1 MKSQHNIE
9 KDLAIDKKDKIST
22 YLSKGKYS
30 KILSMFDDYGVSDVD
45 IGNLLAKHAIELKY
59 NTRQWHL
66 FQNFLD
72 TMIKKKWIDESM
84 PEAILNDI
92 KVPPFSNDTLK
103 YDQEKINKSCNFD
116 DRMFCHIHNDHEI
129 LGETVQGN
137 IFFETSDVFVNLLEV
152 INDTEPSEDI
162 RNIIELIKNIPNRN
176 NRSKIDVDNVID
188 TFTSDSNNS
197 LLLFGGYPGH
207 AMLYQVTKHDDVF
220 YLDIINTGG
229 GVNFHESI
237 DDIYLE
243 KSQKYSDT
251 LRFEVKNSED
261 LKYILSTI
269 LKHGGNESKSNES
282 GLYRDIF
289 VSTYDRKA
297 QLCPIDLEKNQLIN
311 PQKSGT
317 CTWKVLKSLLKKNIK
332 DEAEQEYVFFMMRFL
347 SLQGYLNNKHIEEM
361 SPSEQRHVKGACI
374 KLLKKTENLI
384 LITKFSQ
391 SEPHLALFRAGINL
405 ANQTLKALD
414 VHRQHIE
421 NKIQPKITPQIEELE
436 TNLDLSS
443 NTFKHQVLTE
453 KINLPPLPDTLIELV
468 STQSFTKETD
478 KIFFLRTILKSP
490 EDDLDAHLSK
500 EYRESLDKIADEMQ
514 KTNKY
519 ISKERIIRE
528 QIEKHKKTYKTL
540 VEKKSLSTFATLD
553 ISALEKEIQ
562 KMSGDKIARFQ
573 NELNQAFHSY
583 SQLKEHSFN
592 MNDVLAQIK
601 LTSINIACT
610 IQQSKLRD
618 KSADIKSY
626 VGEIRAKEKFLKKCG
641 YLTGLSIEQQNA
653 LTETLEFVKNQLS
666 KCSDYNKALKHDT
679 PQFGVASIVDF
690 HFGKNE
696 ALHDEYSGW
705 LKYLVSNYVRMNLNT
720 SDMTDEQI
728 NSSIADAMDSLLF
741 DKERGHILKICFLK
755 GNGILSPDE
764 ENEISTAYNQN
775 ISNLLNIIDAPNYF
789 ETLSGEENTSEK
801 IKKVSFDVSKDYF
814 NPDKLL
820 KIQRVDND
828 FKATINLDSDVIRE
842 QDSGQLLVN
851 WAKRQH
857 SKQIGSNN
865 NFPIIIQDK
874 DRYKLS
880 ANELHCKLLKKDS
893 SREELAFYRRLIQT
907 QVSERTTIAALTS
920 VLLQNIHKIQN
931 PEVMSLLFSTVE
943 SRLHNKTMDK
953 GTIKLLSSFINQ
965 ALEFLQE
972 SKFKEELED
981 NTISSLLIL
990 CRMNEKLSYFKQS
1003 DDSEKLIRA
1012 NNTII
1017 DTLLNNTDYHPL
1029 VELYRLYH
1037 KSNDEKLN
1045 HENYKNYLKLRAEI
1059 QLRGVHL
1066 KFDTQSLLDELNDF
1080 YFYNN
1085 CFKNLTLPDDLD
1097 GFPMLVKQFSLEHF
1111 KFKQVGCNLLV
1122 YDNSDNV
1129 IGFSDITTGE
1139 MMLYGNAKPSTCP
1152 DWASILLR
1160 ENFNITDDN
1169 LNGLIT
1175 TDNKE
1180 FTTDY
1185 INGYKIKIKKDKSWE
1200 DNINPIYRS
1209 FIEEGKET
1217 WYQLS
1222 SQQSQ
1227 DMKCILNRC
1236 NIPKTLLCKD
1246 TCLWIKKDHIPPCAY
1261 ITDKV
1266 TGNPLCQI
1274 VGNEVIHQNSKMIK
1288 LSCLGEDLKNV
1299 LSRFEGEEFIEVW
1312 ELNDGTIRFDLPR
1325 YQLSFETRKNKK
1337 DEICIVWLG
1346 NPDYQID
1353 LKTSLDEAN
1362 FGLIKLKPT
1371 NEKEGLELKVLTLF
1385 NDRLFVPKVS
1395 QESSI
1400 YQTEKDVHGLL
1411 LMNEYYEKQEKP
1423 LKEELDRAI
1432 KYNSRWDRER
1442 IPRLK
1447 NQIDQLGS
1455 EDNYQ
1460 NCTINSPYFNLTQ
1473 TCHYYVISNDLEVDT
1488 SSSKEEPENIQLK
1501 FIYQLIGL
1509 KEHEQAFKCME
1520 HYKQIQIMKS
1530 NPEKVKILVDII
1542 ANLPVRPKEPNRLR
1556 GLFPTLAGQN
1566 ALDTLKIGSPDITCL
1581 QMHSAV
1587 LLIDQ
1592 LINFPKDLTDM
1603 EQKEL
1608 FAILG
1613 KVATDY
1619 YDKLRNINAI
1629 HHIPTDEEYKLL
1641 KFIPKQYLNPVAQ
1654 KRLIELQRSKQI
1666 NFTNT
1671 NEIVLLKCNYEENSV
1686 NFPEIY
1692 GLTLNHFK
1700 IKETQQNLFK
1710 FIFQNSSMGQ
1720 AIKELQTKLPYD
1732 SANRLIPGFLKLT
1745 GEDTINN
1752 ILTRII
1758 ESGHQI
1764 QRSIAYKRDSLGS
1777 TMREYYGI
1785 ESNFPDTKEIKK
1797 IIKLCESLQEL
1808 IANHNITSGKLDGFF
1823 QTALKN
1829 EFSKQII
1836 IDEFKKIGYVPLQ
1849 VKNLDDKEQDSENLD
1864 NKKQDS
1870 ETLDDNKRN
1879 SESSSSDISEE
1890 EISPEEH
1897 FNNYLSQFKK
1907 SLLESNNDY
1916 NRNYSRKKDMLVPI
1930 LKFDYASSI
1939 QRDPKFFEK
1948 FILENF
1954 ALLQNIAISISSP
1967 PGAKN
1972 QNLVFRYGE
1981 EVESLFKNKILPH
1994 LEDRVRR
2001 RYYTNSFSYRN
2012 KEEENSIGQHI
2023 ENIVDELSCI
2033 LVALAKKDVSESNL
2047 PMTYDP
2053 GYRKWNQD
2061 YFEKLTDFYN
2071 RELKNDLHINV
2082 KTKSPST
2089 FETQIF
2095 DITPVTL
2102 IERKENKKVKSNN
2115 VTTLNSLNKLISTL
2129 QLKPPFKY
2137 PYYLELETNPSFETL
2152 DLHTGEVMNN
2162 VHKLNMDW
2170 LNEQLDKNRNH
2181 IDEFKIK
2188 LDEKLIPEAQKLKKK
2203 SKQKILTFVEQNVLS
2218 AKGLSSEQIN
2228 NEAMLMS
2235 GQQLVP
2241 NISILLSIYLKN
2253 DISLYSKLLNIEYS
2267 DAVTLNELI
2276 RQYLVESLNVK
2287 HMKGISKNI
2296 PIMTGIDTPSEEE
2309 ILEAK
2314 KSFITNL
2321 NQSSHLYDSS
2331 KHPERII
2338 FEYHKGFNIR
2348 EKQIEILDVL
2358 EWIESGDESDIKPHV
2373 SRIIKLAMG
2382 QGKTS
2387 VLTPLLCFSK
2397 ANGNNLLIY
2406 QSPSSLV
2413 KTNYQDLSKNSKKFF
2428 GQSPYLLEFD
2438 RNEISPTYLKTILD
2452 KLQLCIANKDY
2463 IVTTPETLQR
2473 IELVWLELLEKN
2485 KSDSFGESIS
2495 LLSDIL
2501 NLIRERGEGLVDEV
2515 DLLLDPTKEHNFS
2528 FGEEVVIDDEYLDCM
2543 VNFYRFL
2550 NDSEAFNNL
2559 LTQGENLSEENIK
2572 SAMKDIFDML
2582 CKNPKSPL
2590 VLLLQEQPG
2599 LHSKL
2604 EGFFLNE
2611 HESDLVNLVSHD
2623 LFNKLVL
2630 YKQLYT
2636 SMLPSF
2642 IDKKHNFNYGRSHL
2656 MATTDNPVY
2665 TLKVNAEPQIKQLI
2679 AQYSTKTPLI
2689 LQCFGEY
2696 YVMGKDERNEYKIT
2710 KIDKYNKDIFESLE
2724 FISELKQTDSMPK
2737 NMIDFLRE
2745 RNIHTFSIRQT
2756 SGLEN
2761 EVAIPYKGNKKPV
2774 EGSEFSDPFITAN
2787 YTIGTNLIS
2796 GVSKQVTQHYLKSV
2810 LDNIKQEISIVGNI
2824 NNTPAA
2830 IAFHTLTNK
2839 SIMDYLPLT
2848 DESINTF
2855 HSEFSYDRNFIY
2867 HCLKEIILK
2876 EIKVSPLYLKQN
2888 SIFLS
2893 HMLKSIQ
2900 GFSGTIIS
2908 SDWFPSKMKFEEE
2921 LAIGQSGEIR
2931 NNLIKKDP
2939 EIFRMPELYDDT
2951 GIQKQIEFLVKSNPK
2966 NTAIID
2972 MGAIFKDYSNLKIAK
2987 DIANC
2992 LKTEGS
2998 KLQYVLYFDE
3008 EDTLWAYPIGTI
3020 PDKEKGVFI
3029 GSMDYDV
3036 IQEKLDCDKTGYFTY
3051 FDQLR
3056 TTGTDIKQA
3065 SNGNAVVTF
3074 SNTNLTRDVMQ
3085 SVMRMRE
3092 LPDQQTVSFA
3102 VSSGF
3107 MSNKLEIK
3115 INDLLDVTDENQR
3128 NKIKEVNNQVVQAK
3142 IENVLR
3148 NWLVAR
3154 ILKMPPD
3161 RQCLIF
3167 EKLKTSPLFSGKVTT
3182 TPVDCYYH
3190 PEKPDKVQELNDSI
3204 YNLLSDWDEHVH
3216 AFGEFYEIS
3225 SENINEIYV
3234 TLYREMLDIV
3244 EYYKDKLSN
3253 ETTSDKIVEVEK
3265 EVTKEQ
3271 TKEIIGEVVDIKE
3284 TINFKALPDEIVSI
3298 ASQPWPM
3305 NIFDDEMEFYNF
3317 TDNLSK
3323 HEVTGYGQNFFPL
3336 SIYFSEDNSSALPLN
3351 LFCSSNYFH
3360 SYHIDREKYTLN
3372 DEVYKPISYVLMLK
3386 KGTQK
3391 QFVIISPD
3399 EVDFFMSYIDKLE
3412 TAGTDFT
3419 AAIFTPTNFC
3429 LNHSVE
3435 EKLSKDDKD
3444 EIAKVLDEVNFING
3458 DLNISMLLDTK
3469 PEVSKISEDKLESF
3483 KTSVLPIHTDKQNK
3497 LAMYQRL
3504 MMWKTTSRVD
3514 TDEGYK
3520 SVIGGSNKTL

>member
-30 KILSMFDDYGVSDVD
+30 KILSIFDDYGVSDVD
-45 IGNLLAKHAIELKY
+45 IRNLLAKHAIELKY

-66 FQNFLD
+66 FQSFLEK
-72 TMIKKKWIDESM
+72 MVMKKWIDEDM
-84 PEAILNDI
+84 LKAVLVDLQAI
-92 KVPPFSNDTLK
+92 PFSNEALDIFK
-103 YDQEKINKSCNFD
+103 HDKEKINKCCDFD
-116 DRMFCHIHNDHEI
+116 DKMFCHIHNDHEI
-129 LGETVQGN
+129 QGETVQGN
-137 IFFETSDVFVNLLEV
+137 VFFDTSDIFVNLLQV
-152 INDTEPSEDI
+152 INDAEPSKDI
-162 RNIIELIKNIPNRN
+162 GNVISLIENISHNMNWSEH
-176 NRSKIDVDNVID
+176 DVGSVID
-188 TFTSDSNNS
+188 TFTSNSNDS
-197 LLLFGGYPGH
+197 LVLFGGYPGH
-207 AMLYQVTKHDDVF
+207 AMLYQVTKHDTEKDAF

-237 DDIYLE
+237 DDTHLE

-251 LRFEVKNSED
+251 LRFEVKSSED
-261 LKYILSTI
+261 LKYILHTI
-269 LKHGGNESKSNES
+269 LKHKREESKSNAS

-289 VSTYDRKA
+289 VSTHDRGAK
-297 QLCPIDLEKNQLIN
+297 LCPVDLEVSQLIN

-317 CTWKVLKSLLKKNIK
+317 CTWKVLKSFLKKNIK
-332 DEAEQEYVFFMMRFL
+332 DKTEQEYVFFMMRFL
-347 SLQGYLNNKHIEEM
+347 SLQGYLNNNSIEDM
-361 SPSEQRHVKGACI
+361 SPSEQRHLKGACI

-384 LITKFSQ
+384 LTSKYSQ
-391 SEPHLALFRAGINL
+391 SEHHLALFKAGINL

-414 VHRQHIE
+414 IQQHIG
-421 NKIQPKITPQIEELE
+421 NKASPEITHQQQILK
-436 TNLDLSS
+436 TNLNLHA
-443 NTFKHQVLTE
+443 FKYQALTE
-453 KINLPPLPDTLIELV
+453 KINLPPLPDTLIALV
-468 STQSFTKETD
+468 STNSFTKESE
-478 KIFFLRTILKSP
+478 KIDFLRQILKSP
-490 EDDLDAHLSK
+490 ETDVENHLTN
-500 EYRESLDKIADEMQ
+500 EYMDNLEKIAGEMQ
-514 KTNKY
+514 KTNQY
-519 ISKERIIRE
+519 ISKTRVVRG
-528 QIEKHKKTYKTL
+528 QIEKHQKTYKEL
-540 VEKKSLSTFATLD
+540 IEKKALITFATLD
-553 ISALEKEIQ
+553 MTSLEKEIQ
-562 KMSGDKIARFQ
+562 KMSCEEIAHFQ
-573 NELNQAFHSY
+573 NTLNQAFHSY
-583 SQLKEHSFN
+583 TKLKEHSFN

-601 LTSINIACT
+601 LTSINMACT
-610 IQQSKLRD
+610 IQQSKLRG
-618 KSADIKSY
+618 KSVDLKSY
-626 VGEIRAKEKFLKKCG
+626 QGEIHAKIKLLRECG

-653 LTETLEFVKNQLS
+653 LTETIEFAENQLS
-666 KCSDYNKALKHDT
+666 EYSKYKKELRHDT
-679 PQFGVASIVDF
+679 PEFGLTSITDS
-690 HFGKNE
+690 HFGQENT
-696 ALHDEYSGW
+696 LHSNYLAW
-705 LKYLVSNYVRMNLNT
+705 LKNLVSDYVKKNLSTTNM
-720 SDMTDEQI
+720 SEKQI
-728 NSSIADAMDSLLF
+728 DSSILEVVDSLAL
-741 DKERGHILKICFLK
+741 DKEKGPILKICFLK
-755 GNGILSPDE
+755 ENGMLSTDE
-764 ENEISTAYNQN
+764 EHEISTVYNQN
-775 ISNLLNIIDAPNYF
+775 ISKLLNMMDAPNYF
-789 ETLSGEENTSEK
+789 EKLPGKEDISE
-801 IKKVSFDVSKDYF
+801 IKNIIFDVNKDYF
-814 NPDKLL
+814 NPDKL
-820 KIQRVDND
+820 IEIRRVDDD
-828 FKATINLDSDVIRE
+828 FKATIKLDSDVIFE
-842 QDSGQLLVN
+842 LDSGELLVD

-857 SKQIGSNN
+857 SKQVGNTN
-865 NFPIIIQDK
+865 TFPIIIQDK

-880 ANELHCKLLKKDS
+880 ANQLHCKLLKEKS
-893 SREELAFYRRLIQT
+893 SAQEELAFYRRLIQT
-907 QVSERTTIAALTS
+907 QVSERTSITALTS

-931 PEVMSLLFSTVE
+931 PEVISLLFSTVE
-943 SRLHNKTMDK
+943 ARLHNQLMDK
-953 GTIKLLSSFINQ
+953 GTIKHLSYFINQ

-972 SKFKEELED
+972 SKFKEELEG
-981 NTISSLLIL
+981 NTISALLIL
-990 CRMNEKLSYFKQS
+990 CRMNEKLHSLEENIES
-1003 DDSEKLIRA
+1003 VKLIQT

-1017 DTLLNNTDYHPL
+1017 DTMLNETDYRL
-1029 VELYRLYH
+1029 LTKLYRLYH
-1037 KSNDEKLN
+1037 KSNKDKLN
-1045 HENYKNYLKLRAEI
+1045 LKDYKDFLTLRSEI
-1059 QLRGVHL
+1059 HLRGIHL
-1066 KFDTQSLLDELNDF
+1066 QFDTQDLLNELNDF

-1085 CFKNLTLPDDLD
+1085 FFNQLTLPEDLD
-1097 GFPMLVKQFSLEHF
+1097 SFPTLIKQFSSDDF
-1111 KFKQVGCNLLV
+1111 KFERFGCNIV
-1122 YDNSDNV
+1122 VRDHSNEMV
-1129 IGFSDITTGE
+1129 GFSDITTGE
-1139 MMLYGNAKPSTCP
+1139 TKLYGDATQSTCP
-1152 DWASILLR
+1152 DWASALLR
-1160 ENFNITDDN
+1160 EHFNITDDN
-1169 LNGLIT
+1169 IDGLLT
-1175 TDNKE
+1175 ADKRE
-1180 FTTDY
+1180 FTTNY
-1185 INGYKIKIKKDKSWE
+1185 SNGYKIKIKKDKSWG

-1209 FIEEGKET
+1209 FQEERKEI

-1222 SQQSQ
+1222 DQIPE
-1227 DMKCILNRC
+1227 DMKKILNRC

-1246 TCLWIKKDHIPPCAY
+1246 TCLWVGKDQTPPCAY
-1261 ITDKV
+1261 ITNKV
-1266 TGNPLCQI
+1266 TGDILCKI
-1274 VGNEVIHQNSKMIK
+1274 VGDDIIHQDSKMINVF
-1288 LSCLGEDLKNV
+1288 SLGEDLKKV

-1312 ELNDGTIRFDLPR
+1312 EHDDGTIRFDLPR

-1337 DEICIVWLG
+1337 GEICLVWLG

-1353 LKTSLDEAN
+1353 LKSSLDETN

-1371 NEKEGLELKVLTLF
+1371 NPEEDLEPKALTLF

-1395 QESSI
+1395 QERSI
-1400 YQTEKDVHGLL
+1400 YETEKDIHGLL
-1411 LMNEYYEKQEKP
+1411 LMEEHYEKQEKP
-1423 LKEELDRAI
+1423 LKEELDKAI
-1432 KYNSRWDRER
+1432 KSTWRYDIEK

-1447 NQIDQLGS
+1447 NQIDKLGLN
-1455 EDNYQ
+1455 DNYK
-1460 NCTINSPYFNLTQ
+1460 NNIITSSYFNLAN
-1473 TCHYYVISNDLEVDT
+1473 TCHYYIISNDLEVDT
-1488 SSSKEEPENIQLK
+1488 SRTKEEPENIQLK
-1501 FIYQLIGL
+1501 FIYQLMGL
-1509 KEHEQAFKCME
+1509 KDHEQAFKCME
-1520 HYKQIQIMKS
+1520 RYKQTQIMKS
-1530 NPEKVKILVDII
+1530 NPEKIKTLVDII
-1542 ANLPVRPKEPNRLR
+1542 ACLPVQLKEPDRLR
-1556 GLFPTLAGQN
+1556 GLFPALAGQN
-1566 ALDTLKIGSPDITCL
+1566 ELDTLKIGSPETTCL
-1581 QMHSAV
+1581 QMHSV
-1587 LLIDQ
+1587 ILLIEQ
-1592 LINFPKDLTDM
+1592 LINFPKDLTGM
-1603 EQKEL
+1603 QQKEL
-1608 FAILG
+1608 FPLIS
-1613 KVATDY
+1613 KVTTDY
-1619 YDKLRNINAI
+1619 YDKLRNINAL
-1629 HHIPTDEEYKLL
+1629 HHISTDEEYKLL
-1641 KFIPKQYLNPVAQ
+1641 KFIPKQYLNSVAQ
-1654 KRLIELQRSKQI
+1654 KRLIELQHSKQI
-1666 NFTNT
+1666 NVNDT
-1671 NEIVLLKCNYEENSV
+1671 NEIVLLKCNYEENQV
-1686 NFPEIY
+1686 GFPEIY
-1692 GLTLNHFK
+1692 GLSLDNFK
-1700 IKETQQNLFK
+1700 IKDTQENLLR
-1710 FIFQNSSMGQ
+1710 FIFKDSYTAQIIKKLQ
-1720 AIKELQTKLPYD
+1720 ARQPYD
-1732 SANRLIPGFLKLT
+1732 SAGRLIPDLFKLT
-1745 GEDTINN
+1745 GEDTLNN
-1752 ILTRII
+1752 ILIGII
-1758 ESGHQI
+1758 EKGTLLA
-1764 QRSIAYKRDSLGS
+1764 RGIAYKRDSLGS
-1777 TMREYYGI
+1777 AMRESYGFESDFPNI
-1785 ESNFPDTKEIKK
+1785 EEIED
-1797 IIKLCESLQEL
+1797 IIKLCEDFQKL
-1808 IANHNITSGKLDGFF
+1808 IANHEITSRNLNTFF

-1836 IDEFKKIGYVPLQ
+1836 IDEFKKIGYVPIQ
-1849 VKNLDDKEQDSENLD
+1849 VKNLDDKKQNSENLD
-1864 NKKQDS
+1864 DKKLDS
-1870 ETLDDNKRN
+1870 EDSSSYISD
-1879 SESSSSDISEE
+1879 ESSDTLEE
-1890 EISPEEH
+1890 EISQEEH
-1897 FNNYLSQFKK
+1897 LNNYLSRFKE
-1907 SLLESNNDY
+1907 SLLRSNEDY
-1916 NRNYSRKKDMLVPI
+1916 SSKKEMLKPL
-1930 LKFDYASSI
+1930 LKFNISSV
-1939 QRDPKFFEK
+1939 QRNPKLLEK
-1948 FILENF
+1948 FVLEHF

-1967 PGAKN
+1967 EKATN

-1981 EVESLFKNKILPH
+1981 EINDIFLKQIVPF

-2012 KEEENSIGQHI
+2012 KEEKNSISQGV

-2033 LVALAKKDVSESNL
+2033 LVALARKDVSESKL

-2053 GYRKWNQD
+2053 GYRTWNKD
-2061 YFEKLTDFYN
+2061 YFEKLTNFYN
-2071 RELKNDLHINV
+2071 SELKNELRINV

-2089 FETQIF
+2089 FGTKVF
-2095 DITPVTL
+2095 DIKPVTL
-2102 IERKENKKVKSNN
+2102 KKIDESNIAQN
-2115 VTTLNSLNKLISTL
+2115 NTTTLTLFNDLISASK
-2129 QLKPPFKY
+2129 LKPPFKY
-2137 PYYLELETNPSFETL
+2137 PYYIELETNPSFETL
-2152 DLHTGEVMNN
+2152 DLRTGEVMNN
-2162 VHKLNMDW
+2162 VHKSNMRW
-2170 LNEQLDKNRNH
+2170 LNENLNKNGSTF
-2181 IDEFKIK
+2181 DEFKTH
-2188 LDEKLIPEAQKLKKK
+2188 LDKDLIPEAQKLKKK
-2203 SKQKILTFVEQNVLS
+2203 CKQKILTFVEQNVLS

-2241 NISILLSIYLKN
+2241 NMSILLSIYLKK
-2253 DISLYSKLLNIEYS
+2253 DISLYSKLLNINPS
-2267 DAVTLNELI
+2267 DAITLNELI
-2276 RQYLVESLNVK
+2276 RQYLVESLNIK
-2287 HMKGISKNI
+2287 HMNDISKNI
-2296 PIMTGIDTPSEEE
+2296 SIITETSNSSEEE

-2314 KSFITNL
+2314 KNLITSL
-2321 NQSSHLYDSS
+2321 NQSSHLYDFSM
-2331 KHPERII
+2331 HPERLV

-2358 EWIESGDESDIKPHV
+2358 EYLEKDESDIKPHV
-2373 SRIIKLAMG
+2373 SKIIKLAMG

-2528 FGEEVVIDDEYLDCM
+2528 FGEEISIDDEYIDCM
-2543 VNFYRFL
+2543 INFYRFI
-2550 NDSEAFNNL
+2550 NDSDAFKEL
-2559 LTQGENLSEENIK
+2559 LTQGENLSEEYIK
-2572 SAMKDIFDML
+2572 SAMVEILNML
-2582 CKNPKSPL
+2582 CEQPQSPL
-2590 VLLLQEQPG
+2590 VLLLQKQPQ
-2599 LHSKL
+2599 LQSKL
-2604 EGFFLNE
+2604 KGFLLDDP
-2611 HESDLVNLVSHD
+2611 ESDLVDLVPHD

-2656 MATTDNPVY
+2656 TATADNPIY
-2665 TLKVNAEPQIKQLI
+2665 TIKVNAEPQIKQLI
-2679 AQYSTKTPLI
+2679 EQYSTQTPLV

-2696 YVMGKDERNEYKIT
+2696 YVLGKDVQNECKIT
-2710 KIDKYNKDIFESLE
+2710 KITNDKKGIFESLE
-2724 FISELKQTDSMPK
+2724 FTSELSKIDNMPQ
-2737 NMIDFLRE
+2737 NMINFLRTE
-2745 RNIHTFSIRQT
+2745 NIHTFSSQQVT
-2756 SGLEN
+2756 GLEN

-2810 LDNIKQEISIVGNI
+2810 LDNIKQEISIVGNM

-2830 IAFHTLTNK
+2830 FAFHSLTNK

-2848 DESINTF
+2848 SRSMDDF
-2855 HSEFSYDRNFIY
+2855 HSEFSCNRNFIY

-2893 HMLKSIQ
+2893 HMFKSIQ

-2908 SDWFPSKMKFEEE
+2908 PDWFPSKMKFEEE

-2931 NNLIKKDP
+2931 DNLIKKDP
-2939 EIFRMPELYDDT
+2939 KIFRIPELSDET
-2951 GIQKQIEFLVKSNPK
+2951 GIQQQIEFLIKSNPK

-2972 MGAIFKDYSNLKIAK
+2972 MGAFFKDYSNLKIAK
-2987 DIANC
+2987 DIAEC
-2992 LKTEGS
+2992 LKKENS

-3008 EDTLWAYPIGTI
+3008 EDKLYAYPIGI
-3020 PDKEKGVFI
+3020 PPDKEKGIFI

-3036 IQEKLDCDKTGYFTY
+3036 IQEKLRCDKTGYFTY

-3065 SNGNAVVTF
+3065 SDGNAVVTF

-3102 VSSGF
+3102 VSPGF
-3107 MSNKLEIK
+3107 MSTKPEIK
-3115 INDLLDVTDENQR
+3115 IKDLLDVTDENQR
-3128 NKIKEVNNQVVQAK
+3128 KKIKEVNNQVVQAK

-3161 RQCLIF
+3161 TQCMLF

-3182 TPVDCYYH
+3182 APVDCYYH
-3190 PEKPDKVQELNDSI
+3190 SKQPDKVGELNENI
-3204 YNLLSDWDEHVH
+3204 KKLLSDWDKHVRK
-3216 AFGEFYEIS
+3216 FKESYNVT
-3225 SENINEIYV
+3225 SEDIDKRYV
-3234 TLYREMLDIV
+3234 TLQEEMVGIV
-3244 EYYKDKLSN
+3244 EYYRDKLSN
-3253 ETTSDKIVEVEK
+3253 ETPSDKIVEVEK

-3305 NIFDDEMEFYNF
+3305 NIFDDETEFYNF

-3372 DEVYKPISYVLMLK
+3372 DEAYKPISYVLMLK

-3412 TAGTDFT
+3412 TVDTDFT

-3435 EKLSKDDKD
+3435 EKLSKDDKE

-3469 PEVSKISEDKLESF
+3469 PDVSKISEDKLESF